1 MSEIEIVFDPKWEAA
16 CAGLAMSEDHEV
28 CADGDW
34 ILYARRLTGI
44 KDLFVYHHKRANS
57 WVLAKWLFHPS
68 QTDSPVALEL
78 ESMPAHPN
86 DPTSGRL
93 VGEALIARCKPVDEM
108 VESMKERLKRANSH
122 RRAMKDERIESKKGA
137 VKYMRSRGMDEGAR
151 ALEDGACGWMA
162 PSECTKQYSETVSE
176 LMAMAKAT

>member
-1 MSEIEIVFDPKWEAA
+1 
-16 CAGLAMSEDHEV
+16 MSEDHEV
-28 CADGDW
+28 CADGEW

>member
-1 MSEIEIVFDPKWEAA
+1 VSEIEIVFDPKWEAA

-28 CADGDW
+28 CADGEW

>member
-1 MSEIEIVFDPKWEAA
+1 VSEIEIVFDPKWEAA

-28 CADGDW
+28 CADGEW
-34 ILYARRLTGI
+34 IQYARRLTGI

-78 ESMPAHPN
+78 ESMPAHPD

-93 VGEALIARCKPVDEM
+93 VGETLIARCKPVDEM
-108 VESMKERLKRANSH
+108 VDTMQRKLKQASCARASA
-122 RRAMKDERIESKKGA
+122 RQERIDSKRNA
-137 VKYMRSRGMDEGAR
+137 VKYMRAQGLDEAAGRLERGEEGWVAPG
-151 ALEDGACGWMA
+151 ECG
-162 PSECTKQYSETVSE
+162 EQYKETVN
-176 LMAMAKAT
+176 AIKAIAKAV

>member
-16 CAGLAMSEDHEV
+16 CAGLAIGEEHEV
-28 CADGDW
+28 WPDGEW
-34 ILYARRLTGI
+34 IRYARKLTGI
-44 KDLFVYHHKRANS
+44 KDLFVYHHKRAGS
-57 WVLAKWLFHPS
+57 WVLAKWLFPPTS
-68 QTDSPVALEL
+68 TDSPVALEL
-78 ESMPAHPN
+78 EAMPLPP
-86 DPTSGRL
+86 DMPGSGRL
-93 VGEALIARCKPVDEM
+93 VGESLLARCKPVDEM

-162 PSECTKQYSETVSE
+162 PSECTEQYSETVSE

>member
-1 MSEIEIVFDPKWEAA
+1 VSEIEIVFDPKWEAA

-28 CADGDW
+28 CADGEW

-57 WVLAKWLFHPS
+57 WVLAKWLVHPS

>member
-28 CADGDW
+28 CADGEW

-162 PSECTKQYSETVSE
+162 PSECTEQYSETVSE

>member
-1 MSEIEIVFDPKWEAA
+1 VSEIEIVFDPKWEAA

-28 CADGDW
+28 CADGEW

-162 PSECTKQYSETVSE
+162 PSECTEQYSETVSE